1 MAATRTT
8 MIPAFALYI
17 LVLDAAAGARA
28 KKRRRYRSDQQGYD
42 DSMKGHKACAY

>member
-8 MIPAFALYI
+8 MIPIFALYI

-28 KKRRRYRSDQQGYD
+28 KKRRRYRRDQQDYD
-42 DSMKGHKACAY
+42 DSMNRHYACGY